1 MNVLDDI
8 AKRVAKIF
16 YIVAGAAIV
25 VMMMLTVF
33 DVSLRLCVTLY
44 QRSDWEFLSVFKPI
58 AGTYELVGFLGSA
71 AVAFAMAHTSI
82 KKGHVSVSLFVRLLP
97 PGMQAFVKGLTDTL
111 SLIFF
116 ALIVWRSVEYAD
128 YLRTSGQVSLT
139 LQLPFY
145 PFVWGIGLGA
155 FAVCLVL
162 VVDIFRDAAKVL
174 DK

>member
-1 MNVLDDI
+1 MNDLDDI
-8 AKRVAKIF
+8 SKKVAKIF

-25 VMMMLTVF
+25 AMMMLTVF
-33 DVSLRLCVTLY
+33 DVALRLCVTLY
-44 QRSDWEFLSVFKPI
+44 QRHGWEFLSLFKPI
-58 AGTYELVGFLGSA
+58 AGTYELIGFLGSV

-82 KKGHVSVSLFVRLLP
+82 KKGHVSVSLLVRLLSP
-97 PGMQAFVKGLTDTL
+97 RKQAFVKGLTDTCAL
-111 SLIFF
+111 TLF
-116 ALIVWRSVEYAD
+116 ALIVWRAVVYANH
-128 YLRTSGQVSLT
+128 LRASGEVSLT

-162 VVDIFRDAAKVL
+162 VVDLFRDAAKVL